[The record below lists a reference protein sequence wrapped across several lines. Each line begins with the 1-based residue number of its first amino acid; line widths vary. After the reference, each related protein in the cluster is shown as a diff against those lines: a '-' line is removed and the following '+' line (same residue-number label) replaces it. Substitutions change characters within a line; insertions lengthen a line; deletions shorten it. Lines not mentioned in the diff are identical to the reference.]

1 MSKDSVSH
9 EGRVVEIGEETISV
23 EIVSQ
28 DACAACHARTACAV
42 SGENVKIIEVPLDV
56 HLMTAGLSVGDPVRV
71 VLRPSLGLKAVWL
84 AYVAPLALL
93 LVSILVFSLCGVKEI
108 YVGLF
113 SVIVVIF
120 YYLVLSFFRNR
131 LAKVFTFTV
140 EKV

>member
-9 EGRVVEIGEETISV
+9 DGRVVEIGEETMSV

-28 DACAACHARTACAV
+28 SACAACHARTACAI
-42 SGENVKIIEVPLDV
+42 SDEKIKVIEVPLDV
-56 HLMTAGLSVGDPVRV
+56 HLMTAGLNVGDPVRV
-71 VLRPSLGLKAVWL
+71 ILKPTLGLKAVWL
-84 AYVAPLALL
+84 AYVVPLALL
-93 LVSILVFSLCGVKEI
+93 LASILIFSICGVKEI

-120 YYLVLSFFRNR
+120 YYLVLSLFRNR